1 MVILI
6 YNVLTMERADKN
18 DDFIH
23 QMNTICCFMS
33 EKFQPYKT
41 LITANKKTVLT
52 ADPKQILN
60 IEDPQENTLIYTAKI
75 RQMN

>member
-1 MVILI
+1 
-6 YNVLTMERADKN
+6 MEKADKN

-23 QMNTICCFMS
+23 QIHTVCAFMS
-33 EKFQPYKT
+33 EKFQPFKT

-60 IEDPQENTLIYTAKI
+60 IEDPQENALINTAKI